1 MHPYFHLFG
10 LNIPAYGTVA
20 GVGFLVAGVY
30 AVLLSRRGTRVSR
43 ADLGYA
49 AVIGGCGMLIGAKLL
64 ALITEIPFMIE
75 FHEKIFSS
83 VESFAV
89 FFLGGWVFYGGL
101 IGGLVG
107 AWMFCRRWK
116 VDFGAVCDISAP
128 AIPLF
133 HAFGRVGCFLSGC
146 CHGIKWAGGIAFT
159 EAIAAPNGVPL
170 FPVQLVEA
178 GCNLIL
184 CVVLSLL
191 RKRFRR
197 SGTLMCV
204 YLVSYA
210 VIRFALEFLRG
221 DAIRGV
227 FLLSTSQWISAA
239 IVVCVAIWFVKSN
252 KFQAKET
259 E

>member
-10 LNIPAYGTVA
+10 LNIPAYGTMA
-20 GVGFLVAGVY
+20 GIGFLAAGLY
-30 AVLLSRRGTRVSR
+30 AVLLSRGDRRVSR

-49 AVIGGCGMLIGAKLL
+49 AVIAGCGMLIGAKLL
-64 ALITEIPFMIE
+64 ALVTEIPFIIE
-75 FHEKIFSS
+75 FREQIFSS
-83 VESFAV
+83 LESFSL
-89 FFLGGWVFYGGL
+89 FFLSGWVFYGGL

-116 VDFGAVCDISAP
+116 VDFGAVCDIAAP

-133 HAFGRVGCFLSGC
+133 HAFGRVGRFLSGC
-146 CHGIKWAGGIAFT
+146 CHGIRWEHGIAFT

-178 GCNLIL
+178 GCNLLL
-184 CVVLSLL
+184 CVALTLM
-191 RKRFRR
+191 RKKCGR

-204 YLVSYA
+204 YLASYA

-221 DAIRGV
+221 DRIRGV
-227 FLLSTSQWISAA
+227 FILSTSQWISIA
-239 IVVCVAIWFVKSN
+239 IAVFVAIWFIKRP